1 MGKMAKNYTHRQ
13 SPSPGTFTAGIN
25 LLPGSALVLA
35 VIDCVTV
42 FDSGLPGIIIYR
54 SNLFKRTFLDLEK
67 TYRKKLLA
75 TPKATHQQKEPP
87 EPPQKNSK
95 QNTTP
100 APATYI
106 NSDTEG

>member
-1 MGKMAKNYTHRQ
+1 M
-13 SPSPGTFTAGIN
+13 
-25 LLPGSALVLA
+25 
-35 VIDCVTV
+35 
-42 FDSGLPGIIIYR
+42 
-54 SNLFKRTFLDLEK
+54 
-67 TYRKKLLA
+67 LA

-106 NSDTEG
+106 HSDTEGTETDFLALIKQIKEELYTERERNKTREYNLKRENTILEKMLGIRQDN